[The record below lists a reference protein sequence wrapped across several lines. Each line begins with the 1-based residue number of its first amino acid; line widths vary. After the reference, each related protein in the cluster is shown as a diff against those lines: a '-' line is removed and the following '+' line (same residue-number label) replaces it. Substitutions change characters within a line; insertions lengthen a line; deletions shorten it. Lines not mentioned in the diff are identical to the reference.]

1 MRKVILALIILMF
14 IVSTV
19 HGEKIGVLPDLM
31 RPGSIEVTKDRLY
44 AVEGAAFYVYSLKDL
59 HLITKFGKEG
69 EGPGE
74 LKVVPIFPNSVRVVN
89 NNIITEGFSK
99 LLFFSKGFKLL
110 KELKKKGMIFQ
121 IIPVGENFVG
131 TKFSPTGKNKN
142 LKLSLLLINAKMDVI
157 KELCTQEIKKKDKE
171 IIMVVDSLHFSV
183 YKDKIYIEKSDK
195 GFLIEIL
202 DSNGNKLYEIKK
214 SFPLQEVTGKY
225 KEEIMEH
232 LKMDSLIQM
241 VSKTVG
247 GWENFKKKSSFNC
260 PEAFPHIQDIIVTN
274 DKIYISTY
282 ERKENKEKYIIMD
295 LNGNLVGTPYLQVPR
310 KAPYSVRVLGLD
322 NRLFGIA
329 NNKYYY
335 LYENEDEEEWELH
348 AEEIK

>member
-1 MRKVILALIILMF
+1 MRKVIFILIILLF
-14 IVSTV
+14 IVLTV
-19 HGEKIGVLPDLM
+19 RGEKIGVLPDLM
-31 RPGSIEVTKDRLY
+31 RPGSIEVTGDRLY
-44 AVEGAAFYVYSLKDL
+44 VVEGAVFYVYALNDL
-59 HLITKFGKEG
+59 HLITKLGKEG

-74 LKVVPIFPNSVRVVN
+74 LKVVPIFPNSVRIRN

-121 IIPVGENFVG
+121 VIPVGENFVG

-142 LKLSLLLINAKMDVI
+142 LKLSLLLINAKMDIV
-157 KELCTQEIKKKDKE
+157 KELCTQEIRKRDKE
-171 IIMVVDSLHFSV
+171 ILMVVDSLHFSV
-183 YKDKIYIEKSDK
+183 YKDKIYIERSEK
-195 GFLIEIL
+195 GFLVEVL
-202 DSNGNKLYEIKK
+202 DSNGKKLYEIKK

-225 KEEIMEH
+225 KEEVMNH

-241 VSKTVG
+241 VAKTVG
-247 GWENFKKKSSFNC
+247 GWENFKKESTFNC
-260 PEAFPHIQDIIVTN
+260 PEAFPLIQDIIVTN
-274 DKIYISTY
+274 DKIYVSTY

-295 LNGNLVGTPYLQVPR
+295 LNGKIVGTPYLPVPR
-310 KAPYSVRVLGLD
+310 KASYSIRVLGLD
-322 NRLFGIA
+322 NRLFGII

-348 AEEIK
+348 VEEIK